1 MTRRYSAAAT
11 AGLIGLVAW
20 FVGLDQAMGGSGW
33 QASPPR
39 HGVTVMHNVMVP
51 MRDGIRLST
60 DVYLPDAESR
70 FPVVLERDPY
80 GNGSQGEYPKKGRLW
95 ASRGYVYLHQ
105 DVRGRYDSEGEWYA
119 FVNEAGDGYDSVEWA
134 GKQPWSNG
142 RVALVG
148 GSYSA
153 FAQWQAASLRSPYL
167 KTIVPM
173 FSPLSIYSDM
183 HPGGAFELT
192 RIAWAVRMDG
202 RTGQAFAYDWN
213 RHLPHLPLRTLDAAF
228 GHRIPLWRDWM
239 DHPSYD
245 VYWQRLDLER
255 QLEAV
260 DVPALHIGGW
270 FDTFLRST
278 LAAYTGMVAR
288 APTEATRRSQRFLV
302 GPWPHTANPG
312 QKTGDLDFGPQA
324 KIDLDRLQLRWLDYW
339 LKGVDDGILSEPP
352 VRIFAMGQNKWRTED
367 QWPPARMQPV
377 KYYLHSGGRANSLSG
392 DGTLSTTLADREAYD
407 RFVYSPENP
416 VRTKG
421 GSLPGT
427 TPALEPGPFDQRD
440 VEQREDVLV
449 YTSDAVTAELEVTG
463 PLTVTLYAS
472 SSAKDTDFTA
482 KLLDVHPDGRTYNLA
497 DGIVRARYRESN
509 QTPTFIE
516 PGRVYAYTIDLVA
529 TSNVFLKGHRIRL
542 EISSSNF
549 PRFDRNP
556 NTGQPFGQDAQ
567 LTTATQII
575 YHDRAR
581 PSQLVLP
588 VVPASN

>member
-1 MTRRYSAAAT
+1 MTRRYV
-11 AGLIGLVAW
+11 LWGLVGVVAC
-20 FVGLDQAMGGSGW
+20 FVDLDQSIGGSTR
-33 QASPPR
+33 QAPTPR
-39 HGVTVMHNVMVP
+39 QGVTTLHNVMVP
-51 MRDGIRLST
+51 MRDGVRLST
-60 DVYLPDAESR
+60 DVYLPAAEGR

-80 GNGSQGEYPKKGRLW
+80 GNGSQGGYPKKGRLW

-105 DVRGRYDSEGEWYA
+105 DVRGRFDSEGEWYA
-119 FVNEAGDGYDSVEWA
+119 FANEGGDGHDSVEWA
-134 GKQPWSNG
+134 GRQPWSNG

-148 GSYSA
+148 GSYGA
-153 FAQWQAASLRSPYL
+153 FAQWQAAALGSPYL
-167 KTIVPM
+167 KAIVPM

-192 RIAWAVRMDG
+192 RIAWALGMNG
-202 RTGQAFAYDWN
+202 RTGQAFDYDWN
-213 RHLPHLPLRTLDAAF
+213 QLPHLPLRTLDGAF

-245 VYWQRLDLER
+245 GYWQRLDLER
-255 QLEAV
+255 KLEVV

-278 LAAYTGMVAR
+278 LSAYTGMVAR
-288 APTEATRRSQRFLV
+288 APSEATRRNQRFLV

-312 QKTGDLDFGPQA
+312 QRTGDLDFGPQA
-324 KIDLDRLQLRWLDYW
+324 VIDIDRLQLRWLDYW
-339 LKGVDDGILSEPP
+339 LKGVDDGLLSEPP
-352 VRIFAMGQNKWRTED
+352 VRFFAMGRNEWRTED
-367 QWPPARMQPV
+367 RWPPAWMRPV

-392 DGTLSTTLADREAYD
+392 DGTLSTTPADREASD
-407 RFVYSPENP
+407 RFVYSPANP

-421 GSLPGT
+421 GSLPGA
-427 TPALEPGPFDQRD
+427 TPGLKPGPFDQRD
-440 VEQREDVLV
+440 VEEREDVLV
-449 YTSDAVTAELEVTG
+449 YTSEPVTTELEVTG
-463 PLTVTLYAS
+463 PLSVSLYAS

-482 KLLDVHPDGRTYNLA
+482 KLLDVHPDGRAYNLA
-497 DGIVRARYRESN
+497 DGIVRARYRESKE
-509 QTPTFIE
+509 TPMLIE
-516 PGRVYAYTIDLVA
+516 PGRIYVYTIDLVA

-567 LTTATQII
+567 LTAATQTI

-581 PSQLVLP
+581 PSHVVLP
-588 VVPASN
+588 VVPPSR